1 MKQLRQ
7 AEHAGQLPETDLF
20 TILREWDT
28 ASGTALVPLMT
39 ENGFSAAIA
48 TKTNLSAALSPDAV
62 SGLCWLRGDN
72 YPEQFSTE
80 SGSYTVSSAKTQ
92 LSAEKL
98 PDGFHVT
105 AAILLQGYGT
115 ERLENC
121 RKADALFRTGQPAQE
136 HALKSKR
143 TLPPKRKR
151 PLFMQSRNY
160 FYARKNVPYFAAYLM
175 RSSSLSS
182 CSYRAAGMLPP
193 LALMSSS

>member
-1 MKQLRQ
+1 MSGDRSSIACRYALSRTWVAAQPVQSSRTAAVNPCLLYTSLAQEDTTKTVEQLRQ

-39 ENGFSAAIA
+39 EDGFSAAIA

-92 LSAEKL
+92 LSAE
-98 PDGFHVT
+98 
-105 AAILLQGYGT
+105 
-115 ERLENC
+115 
-121 RKADALFRTGQPAQE
+121 
-136 HALKSKR
+136 
-143 TLPPKRKR
+143 
-151 PLFMQSRNY
+151 
-160 FYARKNVPYFAAYLM
+160 
-175 RSSSLSS
+175 S
-182 CSYRAAGMLPP
+182 CV
-193 LALMSSS
+193 LAEETV